1 MRKSY
6 FCVLVALVT
15 ALAGFVVFTGPSA
28 TAVQVP
34 QSGVVT
40 DDPANWT
47 PNVLDGSVKTIQQF
61 GNRILIG
68 GEFTQ
73 VQSRDGTTTYP
84 RTNLAAFNATT
95 GEIDATFAPNP
106 DGEVTTIIPAG
117 DGVNAFVAGYF
128 NNISGGGS
136 PSVAKI
142 NATTG
147 ARVSGF
153 HFPRIDGR
161 VRDLRLSNGRLW
173 IAGLFANYEGHAQA
187 ALATANPVT
196 GDYDPYMNLQ
206 IAGLHRGGVTTVMKI
221 DITPDGSNLVA
232 IGNFDTISGV
242 KKHQVFML
250 NLTGPSATVENW
262 QTNFYNTA
270 CSSSFTTYMRD
281 LDISPDGSYFVISTT
296 GAYGGS
302 LTACD
307 STARWNTAARGS
319 DLKAAWINNTG
330 GDTTYAVAIT
340 GSVVYTGG
348 HARWQNNP
356 FSADS
361 AGQGAVS
368 RPGIAALD
376 PINGLPLSWNP
387 TRERG
392 VGVFDLLATPT
403 GLWVGSDTD
412 RIGNFEYHAKIAFF
426 PLAGGTTIAPNN
438 TPTLPNNL
446 YIAGRRT
453 GNIIFVTWDN
463 TVGRS
468 SFNGTTASALAT
480 VPNGGLTWGNNRGAF
495 MLNGQLYAGWSNG
508 VFDKRSF
515 DGTTFGTPTPVNT
528 GDQIT
533 NMSTWHGEVQ
543 NITGMFYDSGRIYFT
558 RSGQNNLYYRYFTPE
573 SGVIGANIFTATG
586 NVTGLNFSQVNG
598 MVLAGNTLYWAQ
610 STDGTLRKI
619 TFNSATGVPTAGTAQ
634 TLSTGGIDW
643 RARTLFLY
651 QDPTGQGPNQ
661 LPTAQAAV
669 SCTDLNCAYS
679 SAGSADPDGTI
690 ASYAWTFGDG
700 GTSTDANPSYR
711 YAAAGTYSVGLTV
724 TDNRGGTATKT
735 QNVVVTHVNTLP
747 TATFGES
754 CDSLT
759 CAFDGSAS
767 SDVDGPIT
775 NYAWNFGDSTTGS
788 GATPSHTYAASGT
801 YTVTLTVTDNEGGTK
816 ATSHPV
822 TVTRINQGPTA
833 SFTTD
838 CTDLAC
844 GTNAGASNDPDGTI
858 TDYAWNF
865 GDSATGS
872 GATASHTY
880 AAAGTYTISLTVTD
894 NDGATAST
902 TRTVSVVDPARSI
915 DFVGSSRVNGN
926 AASFA
931 VTVPAAVTAGDA
943 LLLFFADNDPGPTVT
958 GPAGW
963 TLVDS
968 VASTNQVG
976 RLWRRTATAADAGS
990 TVAVTTSGLTKADAT
1005 LLAYRGTAAN
1015 PIAVSATGSETVA
1028 QAAHTAPA
1036 LTSATVGGKLVSY
1049 WAEKSSATTTLTA
1062 PAGTTAR
1069 ANSTGAGSGRITAL
1083 AVDRTDPVVPGAVP
1097 GLTATA
1103 DSASARALMFSVV
1116 LAPS

>member
-1 MRKSY
+1 MRKSC
-6 FCVLVALVT
+6 FCVLLALLT
-15 ALAGFVVFTGPSA
+15 ALTGSLVVLGPSA
-28 TAVQVP
+28 SAVQVT
-34 QSGVVT
+34 QDRVVT

-47 PNVLDGSVKTIQQF
+47 PHVLDGSVKTIQQF

-73 VQSRDGTTTYP
+73 VQSRDGATTYA

-95 GEIDATFAPNP
+95 GEIDASFAPNP

-117 DGVNAFVAGYF
+117 DGASAFVAGYF

-142 NATTG
+142 DVTTG

-161 VRDLRLSNGRLW
+161 VKDLRLSNGRLW
-173 IAGLFANYEGHAQA
+173 LAGLFTTIEGHPQA
-187 ALATANPVT
+187 GLATVDPAT
-196 GDYDPYMNLQ
+196 GAYDPYMALQ
-206 IAGLHRGGVTTVMKI
+206 IAGLHNGGVTTVLKI
-221 DITPDGSNLVA
+221 DITPDGGNLVA
-232 IGNFDTISGV
+232 IGNFDTIQGV
-242 KKHQVFML
+242 KHHQVFML
-250 NLTGPSATVENW
+250 NLTGPAATVENW

-270 CSSSFTTYMRD
+270 CSSSFQTYMRD

-307 STARWNTAARGS
+307 STARWNTGARGS
-319 DLKAAWINNTG
+319 DLKAKWINNTG

-356 FSADS
+356 FSGDS

-376 PINGLPLSWNP
+376 PVNGLPLSWNP

-392 VGVFDLLATPT
+392 VGVFDLLATPA

-412 RIGNFEYHAKIAFF
+412 RIGNFEYHGKIAFF
-426 PLAGGTTIAPNN
+426 PLAGGTVIAANN

-446 YIAGRRT
+446 YIAGRRKQQLLS
-453 GNIIFVTWDN
+453 VTWDN
-463 TVGRS
+463 TLSRS
-468 SFNGTTASALAT
+468 SFNGTTATALT
-480 VPNGGLTWGNNRGAF
+480 SVPNGVTWGSNRGAF

-508 VFDKRSF
+508 AFDRRSF
-515 DGTTFGTPTPVNT
+515 DGTTFGAATAVNT
-528 GDQIT
+528 GDLLT

-543 NITGMFYDSGRIYFT
+543 NITGMFFDSGRIYYT
-558 RSGQNNLYYRYFTPE
+558 RSGQSNLYYRYFTPE
-573 SGVIGANIFTATG
+573 SNVVGANVFTATG
-586 NVTGLNFSQVNG
+586 SLTGINFSQVNG

-610 STDGTLRKI
+610 STDGTLRK
-619 TFNSATGVPTAGTAQ
+619 ATWNPATATPVAGTAQ
-634 TLSTGGIDW
+634 TLSTGIDW

-661 LPTAQAAV
+661 SPTAQAAV
-669 SCTDLNCAYS
+669 NCTDLNCTYS
-679 SAGSADPDGTI
+679 SAGSTDPDGTI

-700 GTSTDANPSYR
+700 TTSTDANPTHR

-724 TDNRGGTATKT
+724 TDNRGGTASKV
-735 QNVVVTHVNTLP
+735 QNVAVTHVNTLP

-767 SDVDGPIT
+767 SDPDGPIT
-775 NYAWNFGDSTTGS
+775 GYAWNFGDSTTGS
-788 GATPSHTYAASGT
+788 GAKPSHTYGASGT

-816 ATSHPV
+816 TTSHPV
-822 TVTRINQGPTA
+822 TVTRVNQGPTA

-844 GTNAGASNDPDGTI
+844 GTNAAGSTDSDGSI
-858 TDYAWNF
+858 TGYAWTF
-865 GDSATGS
+865 GDGGTGS

-902 TRTVSVVDPARSI
+902 TRSVTVVDPARTI

-926 AASFA
+926 AASFTL
-931 VTVPAAVTAGDA
+931 TVPSAVSAGDA
-943 LLLFFADNDPGPTVT
+943 LLLFFADNDPGPVIT

-963 TLVDS
+963 TLVES

-976 RLWRRTATAADAGS
+976 RLWRRTATASDAGS
-990 TVAVTTSGLTKADAT
+990 TVQVVTSTLTKADAT
-1005 LLAYRGTAAN
+1005 LLAYRGTAAD
-1015 PIAVSATGSETVA
+1015 PISGSATGSETVS
-1028 QAAHTAPA
+1028 QAAHTTPT
-1036 LTSATVGGKLVSY
+1036 LSTSTVGGKLVSY
-1049 WAEKSSATTTLTA
+1049 WAEKSSATTTLTP
-1062 PAGTTAR
+1062 PAGTTTR
-1069 ANSTGAGSGRITAL
+1069 ASSTGSGSGRITAL
-1083 AVDRTDPVVPGAVP
+1083 TVDSNDPVVPGTVG